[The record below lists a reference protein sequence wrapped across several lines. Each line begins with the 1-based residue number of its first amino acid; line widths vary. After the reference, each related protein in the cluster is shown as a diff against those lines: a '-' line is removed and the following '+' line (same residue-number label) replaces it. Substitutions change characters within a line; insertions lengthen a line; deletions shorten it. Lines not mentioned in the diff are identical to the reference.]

1 MSRNFD
7 YPPASS
13 RHSRGS
19 SVERQQGHSTGP
31 ARLRDLSSSQRTRD
45 RAGHVNARAVEALSQ
60 EIEEIRH
67 QERYSE
73 ETRSAIARQLQ
84 QPEDMTARR
93 ADSTRRRLSS
103 DDRDQNSTAVVNPG
117 IMDQESVGRQR
128 RRAWR
133 VSDLTRGRDGRM
145 RTLPDLH
152 GLLSLQP
159 PPVSL
164 RDRDPA
170 ISSMA
175 DDSMGHIR
183 PLSPSLQN
191 DHYVVETNRW
201 RAKRRKLD
209 SDDRREGLR
218 GFSYGQY
225 GQVVPGIL
233 KMEIVSCDGGTYSEP
248 NGESSWPDNVLLN
261 DSSVYCTKRDRCNL
275 VLKHR
280 GETPF
285 CLKKIVIKAPKSGFD
300 APIQEGMIF
309 VSMTS
314 DELLARTAQYQI
326 QHPTHRPRPR
336 RSRRRGAHLSQEY
349 PDTFRPPLQSLGR
362 VTLTGPEEYSDSE
375 IEPGTLAV
383 IRPGPAEL
391 VRSTS
396 GGSTPEFR
404 VTTDFDD
411 KSEDDDSDD
420 DRPENDDDFPS
431 AADMERMDF
440 EQLEEE
446 LLCPDDE
453 ESESDVDY
461 NEISAFRGR
470 LELRRRMRG
479 TRQLDNPDD
488 NDLRR
493 RRIPSLVEPVAS
505 TIPGNS
511 SYTGSSRVPEVLKPH
526 ACFFIE
532 REKSMV
538 SIKFDTPPSGR
549 FILIKLWSPYRGGNI
564 DIQSIM
570 VHGFA
575 GPRFF
580 PAGEYR

>member
-1 MSRNFD
+1 
-7 YPPASS
+7 
-13 RHSRGS
+13 
-19 SVERQQGHSTGP
+19 
-31 ARLRDLSSSQRTRD
+31 
-45 RAGHVNARAVEALSQ
+45 
-60 EIEEIRH
+60 
-67 QERYSE
+67 
-73 ETRSAIARQLQ
+73 
-84 QPEDMTARR
+84 
-93 ADSTRRRLSS
+93 
-103 DDRDQNSTAVVNPG
+103 
-117 IMDQESVGRQR
+117 
-128 RRAWR
+128 
-133 VSDLTRGRDGRM
+133 
-145 RTLPDLH
+145 
-152 GLLSLQP
+152 
-159 PPVSL
+159 
-164 RDRDPA
+164 
-170 ISSMA
+170 
-175 DDSMGHIR
+175 
-183 PLSPSLQN
+183 
-191 DHYVVETNRW
+191 
-201 RAKRRKLD
+201 
-209 SDDRREGLR
+209 
-218 GFSYGQY
+218 
-225 GQVVPGIL
+225 
-233 KMEIVSCDGGTYSEP
+233 
-248 NGESSWPDNVLLN
+248 
-261 DSSVYCTKRDRCNL
+261 
-275 VLKHR
+275 
-280 GETPF
+280 
-285 CLKKIVIKAPKSGFD
+285 
-300 APIQEGMIF
+300 
-309 VSMTS
+309 
-314 DELLARTAQYQI
+314 
-326 QHPTHRPRPR
+326 
-336 RSRRRGAHLSQEY
+336 
-349 PDTFRPPLQSLGR
+349 
-362 VTLTGPEEYSDSE
+362 
-375 IEPGTLAV
+375 
-383 IRPGPAEL
+383 

-511 SYTGSSRVPEVLKPH
+511 NYTGSSRVPEVLKPH

-538 SIKFDTPPSGR
+538 SIKFDPPPYVSSCPDWSLAFTFLLTWFLSSGR